1 MPVPSPEYRKAL
13 PGYRYSFPRDHFE
26 HPDFRTEWWYYT
38 GNLTDSAG
46 KRFGFELVFFRQGV
60 HRDGDGKSSWDVRDL
75 YLAHAAVT
83 DADGRKFWYEER
95 LNRQGPG
102 VAGASF
108 AKQRI
113 WNGNWSATWN
123 TENQTLEATAL

>member
-1 MPVPSPEYRKAL
+1 MPSPEYRKAL

-46 KRFGFELVFFRQGV
+46 QRFGFELVFFRQGV
-60 HRDGDGKSSWDVRDL
+60 SRDGDGKSSWDVRNL
-75 YLAHAAVT
+75 YLAQAALT
-83 DADGRKFWYEER
+83 DAAGRKFWYEER

-108 AKQRI
+108 AQQRI
-113 WNGNWSATWN
+113 WNGNWAATWN
-123 TENQTLEATAL
+123 